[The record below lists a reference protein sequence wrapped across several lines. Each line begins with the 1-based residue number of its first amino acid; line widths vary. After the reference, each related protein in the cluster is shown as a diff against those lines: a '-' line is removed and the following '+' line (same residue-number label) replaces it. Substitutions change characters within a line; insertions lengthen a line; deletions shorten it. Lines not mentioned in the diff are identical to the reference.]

1 VRVSV
6 GLPVDDATT
15 AADLARWSQTVERA
29 GLHAVFVTDHPA
41 PTASWLR
48 RGGHPTLDPFVALSF
63 AAATTTSIA
72 LHFNLLVAAYRQPLI
87 AAKAIASLDSLSGA
101 RVIVGVGVGYLEAEF
116 AALGVSYRDRAALTD
131 ETLAAMIAAWKGE
144 PFGDH
149 DTLILPRP
157 AQRPHPAIWI
167 GGNSLAAMRRTVA
180 FGQGWSPMPSTAA
193 ARSVLGTPPLDDVA
207 ELGRR
212 ISRLHDMAHDAGRTD
227 RLDVAVIPQSLSGF
241 SHGSWQVDTLRDE
254 IGSLRAAGGTVLVA
268 NVPASGFDEA
278 IAMLAEE
285 TVDTI

>member
-1 VRVSV
+1 MRVSV
-6 GLPVDDATT
+6 GLPVDDGTT
-15 AADLARWSQTVERA
+15 AADLATWSQTVERA

-63 AAATTTSIA
+63 AAASTTSLG
-72 LHFNLLVAAYRQPLI
+72 LHFNLLVAAYRRPLI

-101 RVIVGVGVGYLEAEF
+101 RVIVGVGYLEAEF
-116 AALGVSYRDRAALTD
+116 EALGVSYRDRAALTD
-131 ETLAAMIAAWKGE
+131 ETLTAMVTAWKGE

-149 DTLILPRP
+149 DTLVLPRP
-157 AQRPHPAIWI
+157 ARRPHPPIWI
-167 GGNSLAAMRRTVA
+167 GGNSLAAMRRAVA
-180 FGQGWSPMPSTAA
+180 FGQGWSPMPSSAA
-193 ARSVLGTPPLDDVA
+193 ARSVLGTPPLDDVV

-241 SHGSWQVDTLRDE
+241 SHGSWQVDALRDE
-254 IGSLRAAGGTVLVA
+254 IGSLREAGGTVLVA
-268 NVPASGFDEA
+268 NVASSGFDEA

-285 TVDTI
+285 TADPI